1 MRIVLDTNI
10 VISALLWRGA
20 PYQLLHTI
28 SQHTDIQ
35 LYSSAVLLEEF
46 TDVLMRTAVTKRL
59 AVIDQTA
66 GQVLSDYLDIINLSE
81 LIEISPVAR
90 DPDDDH
96 VLACAYAAQA
106 DLIVTG
112 DADLLALQEYQK
124 IRIVDAATAIT
135 LIKEIG

>member
-1 MRIVLDTNI
+1 MAHHT
-10 VISALLWRGA
+10 SFCT
-20 PYQLLHTI
+20 QL

-112 DADLLALQEYQK
+112 DADLLTLQEYQK

>member
-1 MRIVLDTNI
+1 
-10 VISALLWRGA
+10 
-20 PYQLLHTI
+20 
-28 SQHTDIQ
+28 
-35 LYSSAVLLEEF
+35 
-46 TDVLMRTAVTKRL
+46 MRTAVTKRL

-112 DADLLALQEYQK
+112 DTDLLALQEYQK

>member
-1 MRIVLDTNI
+1 
-10 VISALLWRGA
+10 
-20 PYQLLHTI
+20 
-28 SQHTDIQ
+28 
-35 LYSSAVLLEEF
+35 
-46 TDVLMRTAVTKRL
+46 MRTAVAKRL

-66 GQVLSDYLDIINLSE
+66 SQVIRDYLDIINLSE
-81 LIEISPVAR
+81 PIEISPVAR

-112 DADLLALQEYQK
+112 DADLLTLQKYQK

-135 LIKEIG
+135 LIKEIW